1 MPDDA
6 DFDTFECDLIEYL
19 AERLQ
24 LPPEVVRVRL
34 AASLL
39 EQKPPERDESW
50 QRYLRRAR

>member
-1 MPDDA
+1 MAHDA
-6 DFDTFECDLIEYL
+6 DFDSFESDLITYL

-24 LPPEVVRVRL
+24 LAPEVVRVRL

>member
-1 MPDDA
+1 MAHDA
-6 DFDTFECDLIEYL
+6 DFDSFECNLIAYL

-24 LPPEVVRVRL
+24 LAPEVVRVRL